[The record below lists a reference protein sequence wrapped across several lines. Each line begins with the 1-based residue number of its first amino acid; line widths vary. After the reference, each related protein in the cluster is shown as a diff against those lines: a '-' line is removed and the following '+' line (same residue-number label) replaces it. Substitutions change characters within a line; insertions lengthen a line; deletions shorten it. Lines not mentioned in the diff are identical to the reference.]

1 MSKAETPR
9 PLGTA
14 RSKNNRRW
22 WKGLVSILA
31 LLILVVVVTRLDLA
45 HLGRL
50 LTQAHWGLVLAA
62 LPMGLLVVTAGAL
75 RYRALAQ
82 QAGLQMPDLR
92 SSVAE
97 YWRSLALGLVAPGS
111 LGSDVYRVVAASRRT
126 GRALPAA
133 KAVVMEKVVALL
145 ACAAVAMAALPLA
158 VPDGL
163 RLWGS
168 DLRWVL
174 FSLCGALLLLSWIA
188 PGLGRWLGQAPVLQR
203 PKAAALAWMHRLAH
217 QAGVG
222 QDCSRQSLP
231 DTTPAGG
238 KGAWL
243 QALAWSV
250 VALSL
255 SALQAQAFFMALD
268 VSVPLAVNL
277 LVAPLLFIT
286 LALPLSVGGL
296 GVRELAFITWYA
308 ACGVPAESALVVS
321 TFSLGSQLLSHSLG
335 LTRLGGKWGL

>member
-9 PLGTA
+9 PLAAA

-22 WKGLVSILA
+22 WKGAVSILA

-82 QAGLQMPDLR
+82 QAGLHMPDLR

-97 YWRSLALGLVAPGS
+97 YWRSLALGLIVPGS
-111 LGSDVYRVVAASRRT
+111 LGSDVYRVVAAARRT

-133 KAVVMEKVVALL
+133 KAVVTEKVVALL

-158 VPDGL
+158 VPGGL

-174 FSLCGALLLLSWIA
+174 FSLCGTLLLLSWMA
-188 PGLGRWLGQAPVLQR
+188 PGLGRWLQQASVLQR

-222 QDCSRQSLP
+222 QDRSRQSSP
-231 DTTPAGG
+231 DATPARGE
-238 KGAWL
+238 GAWL

-268 VSVPLAVNL
+268 VTVPLAVNF